1 MTFAQPHP
9 IPKRRKFPNTMP
21 ADGSMTV
28 VLEEGIPIFRAATA
42 VQHRIN
48 ALLHK
53 QKTVGLT
60 HKENNELDE
69 YEMLDDYLSYLNR
82 LVRNLRQ
89 ADDTTSGRSCHG
101 PFPVNACTSA

>member
-1 MTFAQPHP
+1 MTFAQPYT
-9 IPKRRKFPNTMP
+9 IPKLRKLPNSMP

-42 VQHRIN
+42 VQHRIES
-48 ALLHK
+48 LLDK

-60 HKENNELDE
+60 GEENDELDE

-89 ADDTTSGRSCHG
+89 ADDAA
-101 PFPVNACTSA
+101 V